1 MCVFRHLFERD
12 SASDEF
18 ISSSGRFILSVFY
31 LYQYSSD
38 LDEYELYIYI
48 RYEYYFNIHVPYT
61 SILTQPLAK

>member
-1 MCVFRHLFERD
+1 MFSATFLKEILRQMNLSLPLAGSFCLF
-12 SASDEF
+12 
-18 ISSSGRFILSVFY
+18 FY